1 MIGFRGLPSMAERW
15 RQLGARERAMLA
27 LLGAFLL
34 VATLIKGVWQPTQQ
48 RLERAE
54 RTYHQHLALAFDM
67 QKARPIRQSQSSQP
81 WSSHLSESVAAAGLE
96 LLQLDKDPRSLR
108 AAISGDGRVLLD
120 WLIKT
125 ERDGARM
132 QSMVLERQDDQL
144 RASVV
149 WMLD

>member
-1 MIGFRGLPSMAERW
+1 MAERW
-15 RQLGARERAMLA
+15 RQLGGRERAMLA
-27 LLGAFLL
+27 LLGVFLI

-54 RTYHQHLALAFDM
+54 RTYQQHLTLASDM
-67 QKARPIRQSQSSQP
+67 QKARPTRQSQLTQP
-81 WSSHLSESVAAAGLE
+81 WSSHLSGSVAAAGLE

-108 AAISGDGRVLLD
+108 VAISGNGRALLD
-120 WLIKT
+120 WLIQT